1 MSATQSNAIVEIRQL
16 TKDFSGVPVLKGVDL
31 SFERAEVH
39 GLLGENGAGK
49 STLIKILTGIYSQ
62 TAGTIMVDGEVASI
76 RGPIDAHGYGLGAV
90 YQDAEMVTGLTVAEN
105 ILLGNEPGGV
115 FIDRPGIFRKAQEI
129 VDTIGLDLDV
139 HEMARNLTAA
149 QMQLV
154 TLAMLFHRRYKLII
168 LDEPTARLSGN
179 EVDLLFTLIER
190 FKAQGIT
197 IVYISHRLDEVKK
210 ICDRATILRGGRVS
224 ATLGRSEITEER
236 VTELMVDRSKKNLEV
251 RNKGLARQT
260 VALEVRNLSNARLSS
275 LSFSIRAGEVLG
287 ITGPVGG
294 GMEQVEKILGGLT
307 GYAGE
312 VLVSG
317 ALRKLGSP
325 ALAQQSG
332 IALIPEDRRK
342 QALFPNLSVADNIAM
357 PVLRRFGRLSWVRS
371 GHKLAFAQATMNQL
385 NINPRVPERTMKF
398 LSGGNQQK
406 AVIGKWMSS
415 KSGIYIFVE
424 PTSGVDVGAIP
435 EIYATILG
443 LSEHGAAIIVI
454 SSSLNE
460 ILSLSETTMV
470 IRKGQRIFEGP
481 TRDCTYDQVLSLVMS
496 GQAIRKAI
504 A

>member
-1 MSATQSNAIVEIRQL
+1 
-16 TKDFSGVPVLKGVDL
+16 
-31 SFERAEVH
+31 
-39 GLLGENGAGK
+39 
-49 STLIKILTGIYSQ
+49 
-62 TAGTIMVDGEVASI
+62 
-76 RGPIDAHGYGLGAV
+76 
-90 YQDAEMVTGLTVAEN
+90 
-105 ILLGNEPGGV
+105 
-115 FIDRPGIFRKAQEI
+115 
-129 VDTIGLDLDV
+129 
-139 HEMARNLTAA
+139 
-149 QMQLV
+149 
-154 TLAMLFHRRYKLII
+154 
-168 LDEPTARLSGN
+168 
-179 EVDLLFTLIER
+179 
-190 FKAQGIT
+190 
-197 IVYISHRLDEVKK
+197 
-210 ICDRATILRGGRVS
+210 
-224 ATLGRSEITEER
+224 
-236 VTELMVDRSKKNLEV
+236 MVDRSKKNLEV

-443 LSEHGAAIIVI
+443 LAEHGAAIIVI

-496 GQAIRKAI
+496 GQAVRKAI